1 MVKVSKGT
9 DPLLRRPL
17 SIHRVD
23 VSSGTIA
30 LLYEVV
36 GRSTEL
42 LSMKKASSGV
52 NVIGPLGN
60 SFSFSSTVKCNSNI
74 LVAGGMGIAPL
85 FFLAQHLRP
94 ATTTVLIGARTAA
107 DILCAADFK
116 KLGCE
121 VRTVT
126 EDGSLGF
133 RGLVT
138 DLLDGILVERTGSH
152 KIALYGCGPKPM
164 LEAMADLCSKHGLAA
179 ELSLESHMACGIGA
193 CRGCVVPTVRG
204 YMRVCKEGPVFKT
217 GDLAW

>member
-85 FFLAQHLRP
+85 FSSP
-94 ATTTVLIGARTAA
+94 NI
-107 DILCAADFK
+107 
-116 KLGCE
+116 
-121 VRTVT
+121 
-126 EDGSLGF
+126 
-133 RGLVT
+133 
-138 DLLDGILVERTGSH
+138 
-152 KIALYGCGPKPM
+152 
-164 LEAMADLCSKHGLAA
+164 
-179 ELSLESHMACGIGA
+179 
-193 CRGCVVPTVRG
+193 
-204 YMRVCKEGPVFKT
+204 
-217 GDLAW
+217 